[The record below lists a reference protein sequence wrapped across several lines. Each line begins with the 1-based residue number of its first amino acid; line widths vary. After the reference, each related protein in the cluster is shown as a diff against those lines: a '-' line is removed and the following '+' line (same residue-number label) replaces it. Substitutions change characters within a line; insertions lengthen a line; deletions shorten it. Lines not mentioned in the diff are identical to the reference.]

1 MKKIRYHLI
10 KMMTTQNMIH
20 LKYNLSKTILKE
32 SQKIVTHNSMESLSI
47 LDRGYH
53 LEKVKLSSTK
63 WLELI
68 LNLNKSKAIN
78 TSSITSR
85 RRINQQLTN
94 QWLNHLILRE
104 FKWNITLQWVA
115 RILLWVMLQLGD
127 ILRVS
132 EAQVADRG

>member
-1 MKKIRYHLI
+1 M
-10 KMMTTQNMIH
+10 
-20 LKYNLSKTILKE
+20 
-32 SQKIVTHNSMESLSI
+32 THNSMESLSI